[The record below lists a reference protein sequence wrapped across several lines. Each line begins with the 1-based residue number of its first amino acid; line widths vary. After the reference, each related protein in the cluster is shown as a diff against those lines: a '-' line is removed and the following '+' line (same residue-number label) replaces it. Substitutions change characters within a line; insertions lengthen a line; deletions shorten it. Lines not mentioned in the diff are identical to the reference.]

1 MKKPA
6 AIPFSKIYADT
17 KEQKGGRNHLHNER
31 VISELSKRVCGT
43 LQYMMSYVSEISIPN
58 WLVYGFK
65 VNSQCQTLVP
75 NLIPLSECPVDNNQL
90 EKGKEKK
97 LWDIGNRKRLTR
109 GKSKFQV
116 EAKVIY
122 QKTPVCLT
130 I

>member
-1 MKKPA
+1 M
-6 AIPFSKIYADT
+6 
-17 KEQKGGRNHLHNER
+17 
-31 VISELSKRVCGT
+31 
-43 LQYMMSYVSEISIPN
+43 
-58 WLVYGFK
+58 
-65 VNSQCQTLVP
+65 VNAKLWCQTLVP